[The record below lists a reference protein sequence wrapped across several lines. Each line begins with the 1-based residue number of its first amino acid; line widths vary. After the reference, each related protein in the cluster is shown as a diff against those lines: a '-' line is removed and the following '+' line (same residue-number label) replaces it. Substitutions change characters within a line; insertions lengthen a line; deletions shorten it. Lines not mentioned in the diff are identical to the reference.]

1 MIYRLL
7 CLNYSVIIP
16 CDGFMA
22 ISETLTGE
30 PSWTP
35 ILPFALFGV
44 HLKSLLFLFVCFF
57 RFSVRLVFFKR
68 DAMVF
73 RKLGEGY
80 SYYFN
85 RSLQR
90 FISKFCRPLFLSG
103 RTPVNNKM
111 LHDQIESH
119 TLKEMFTVLFKS
131 IAVLVATDR
140 GQLNFKWN
148 NSWI

>member
-44 HLKSLLFLFVCFF
+44 HFKSLLFLFVCFF
-57 RFSVRLVFFKR
+57 RFSVHLVFFKR

-85 RSLQR
+85 LSLQR

-103 RTPVNNKM
+103 RTPVNNK
-111 LHDQIESH
+111 IESL
-119 TLKEMFTVLFKS
+119 TLKEMFTVLFKC

-140 GQLNFKWN
+140 RQLNFKWN
-148 NSWI
+148 NTWI